1 MSREIV
7 DNIASGS
14 NLEAEA
20 QFDNSMISKVGKAL
34 ESKRRELSNAFVNHE
49 VKNEEN
55 WWTLSKYS
63 FWERWT

>member
-1 MSREIV
+1 MSREII

-49 VKNEEN
+49 VENEEN
-55 WWTLSKYS
+55 
-63 FWERWT
+63 

>member
-34 ESKRRELSNAFVNHE
+34 ESKRRELSNAFVNYE
-49 VKNEEN
+49 VENEEN
-55 WWTLSKYS
+55 
-63 FWERWT
+63 